1 MEKLSVF
8 QRVGT
13 VLFSVLTF
21 LIGDFILPLKIL
33 ITLIA
38 IDYIT
43 GLMKALYLGNLKSRE
58 AWKGIIRKTA
68 TLTTV
73 VVGNQMDLLLGV
85 EFFKVTICW
94 FLCSSEAI
102 SIIENLALMD
112 APIPI
117 FLKDALAQ
125 IHQDSNVMDKDK
137 LNKELYRRR

>member
-58 AWKGIIRKTA
+58 A
-68 TLTTV
+68 
-73 VVGNQMDLLLGV
+73 
-85 EFFKVTICW
+85 
-94 FLCSSEAI
+94 
-102 SIIENLALMD
+102 
-112 APIPI
+112 
-117 FLKDALAQ
+117 
-125 IHQDSNVMDKDK
+125 
-137 LNKELYRRR
+137 

>member
-1 MEKLSVF
+1 
-8 QRVGT
+8 
-13 VLFSVLTF
+13 
-21 LIGDFILPLKIL
+21 
-33 ITLIA
+33 
-38 IDYIT
+38 
-43 GLMKALYLGNLKSRE
+43 
-58 AWKGIIRKTA
+58 
-68 TLTTV
+68 
-73 VVGNQMDLLLGV
+73 MDLLLGV